1 MTKIRIYE
9 LQTAIAARRS
19 VLQSS
24 HDFVPGPLVLR
35 MLVAAAA
42 SPLLETTTATTTCG
56 RKEQKHMA
64 NRTCP
69 QCAYIYIILYSI
81 LLYYIILYAQYTYVH
96 MHVLTIYSTSNG
108 INQVIDHL

>member
-1 MTKIRIYE
+1 MTRIRIYE

-42 SPLLETTTATTTCG
+42 STLLETTTATTTTCG

-69 QCAYIYIILYSI
+69 QCAYIYIT
-81 LLYYIILYAQYTYVH
+81 YAQYTYVH
-96 MHVLTIYSTSNG
+96 MHVFTIYSTSNG

>member
-1 MTKIRIYE
+1 MTRIRIYE

-42 SPLLETTTATTTCG
+42 STLLETTTATTTTCG

-69 QCAYIYIILYSI
+69 QCAYIYIL
-81 LLYYIILYAQYTYVH
+81 H
-96 MHVLTIYSTSNG
+96 MHSIRMYICMYLPFTALLMG
-108 INQVIDHL
+108 

>member
-1 MTKIRIYE
+1 
-9 LQTAIAARRS
+9 
-19 VLQSS
+19 
-24 HDFVPGPLVLR
+24 
-35 MLVAAAA
+35 
-42 SPLLETTTATTTCG
+42 
-56 RKEQKHMA
+56 MA

-69 QCAYIYIILYSI
+69 QCAYIYIRLYYIILYSI